1 MKEEKEGLEME
12 EDFEGAIG
20 DVEPGDQEDGGSGD
34 DESGLENLRENIYA
48 FFTIPVILVS

>member
-20 DVEPGDQEDGGSGD
+20 DVEPGDKEDGGSGD
-34 DESGLENLRENIYA
+34 DESGLENLNEKICA
-48 FFTIPVILVS
+48 FFKFQLFL